1 MDIQNPRRAQGGG
14 GMKPSLK
21 NVRILGVLS
30 LIGVVF
36 AVLAPAGVT
45 DIRLHA
51 DSDLFPIPDFPV
63 PSAIVCWSAL
73 AVQLI
78 LLVLAYLNY
87 RGHKSDPRWLVPV
100 FGAAFLVSTLVFLYA
115 GKTLTLTALLAG
127 SLALAVPLIFGSLA
141 GVLSERSGVVNIAI
155 EGQLLAGAFTSAL
168 VASLTKSVWVG
179 LLVAGIAGALVAAV
193 LAVFAIKYLVD
204 QIIVG
209 VVLNVLVV
217 GLTNFL
223 FSTLMN
229 DLVTYNSPPRF
240 DTWSIP
246 LLSQIPVLGPVL
258 FSQTP
263 IVYLMYVAVAV
274 VWTALFKT
282 RWGLRVRAVG
292 EYPKAADTVG
302 IKVFRTRYISVI
314 IGGALA
320 GLGGAFFTLGQ
331 VGAFGKEMTNGAG
344 YIALAALIFGRWNPI
359 YAAVAALLFGFSENL
374 QFGLAIIGSSV
385 PSEFLLM
392 LPYVLTV
399 VAVAGLVGR
408 VVAPAADGKPYLK

>member
-1 MDIQNPRRAQGGG
+1 
-14 GMKPSLK
+14 MKPSLK

-30 LIGVVF
+30 IIGAVF
-36 AVLAPAGVT
+36 AFLAPAGVT

-51 DSDLFPIPDFPV
+51 ESDLVAIPDFPV
-63 PSAIVCWSAL
+63 QSGIVCWSAL
-73 AVQLI
+73 VVQI
-78 LLVLAYLNY
+78 ALLVFAYLNY
-87 RGHKSDPRWLVPV
+87 RGHRKDPRWLVPV
-100 FGAAFLVSTLVFLYA
+100 FGAAFLLSTLVFLYS
-115 GKTLTLTALLAG
+115 GKTLTFTALLAG

-168 VASLTKSVWVG
+168 VASLTNSVWVG
-179 LLVAGIAGALVAAV
+179 LIVAAIAGALVAAV
-193 LAVFAIKYLVD
+193 LAVFAIKYVVD

-223 FSTLMN
+223 FSTLMS
-229 DLVTYNSPPRF
+229 DLATFNSPPRF
-240 DTWSIP
+240 DTFSVP

-263 IVYLMYVAVAV
+263 IVYLMYLAVAV

-282 RWGLRVRAVG
+282 RWGLRLRAVG

-302 IKVFRTRYISVI
+302 IKVFRTRYLAVI

>member
-1 MDIQNPRRAQGGG
+1 VKHS
-14 GMKPSLK
+14 MK
-21 NVRILGVLS
+21 NQVILS
-30 LIGVVF
+30 VVSAF
-36 AVLAPAGVT
+36 GLLLAVLAPASQTV
-45 DIRLHA
+45 IRLRA
-51 DSDLFPIPDFPV
+51 QSDLL
-63 PSAIVCWSAL
+63 AL
-73 AVQLI
+73 ADFAVAARPVSYI
-78 LLVLAYLNY
+78 GANLLVLLAGYSWIRYARNLKNQ
-87 RGHKSDPRWLVPV
+87 RWVTPV
-100 FGAAFLVSTLVFLYA
+100 FGLVFVAQVLVVLYA

-155 EGQLLAGAFTSAL
+155 EGQLLAGAFVSAL
-168 VASLTKSVWVG
+168 VASLTHSLWLG
-179 LLVAGIAGALVAAV
+179 LITAALAGVLVSWV
-193 LAVFAIKYLVD
+193 LAVFAIKYVVD

-223 FSTLMN
+223 FSTLMTN
-229 DLVTYNSPPRF
+229 LAVYNAPPRF
-240 DTWSIP
+240 QLLPIP

-258 FSQTP
+258 FNQTP
-263 IVYLMYVAVAV
+263 IVYLMYVSVAV

-302 IKVFRTRYISVI
+302 IKVYRTRYVSVLL
-314 IGGALA
+314 GGALA
-320 GLGGAFFTLGQ
+320 GIGGAFFTLGQ

-359 YAAVAALLFGFSENL
+359 YAALAALLFGFSENL
-374 QFGLAIIGSSV
+374 QFGLAIIGSGV

-399 VAVAGLVGR
+399 IAVAGLVGR
-408 VVAPAADGKPYLK
+408 VIAPAADGKPYLKS

>member
-1 MDIQNPRRAQGGG
+1 
-14 GMKPSLK
+14 MKPSLK

-30 LIGVVF
+30 LIGAVF
-36 AVLAPAGVT
+36 AFIVPGGVT

-51 DSDLFPIPDFPV
+51 ESDLIAIPDFPV
-63 PSAIVCWSAL
+63 PSGTVCWSAL
-73 AVQLI
+73 AVQLG
-78 LLVLAYLNY
+78 LLVFAYFNY
-87 RGHKSDPRWLVPV
+87 RGHRKDPRWMVPV
-100 FGAAFLVSTLVFLYA
+100 FGAAFLLSTLVFLYA
-115 GKTLTLTALLAG
+115 GKTLTFTALLAG

-168 VASLTKSVWVG
+168 VASLTNSVWVG
-179 LLVAGIAGALVAAV
+179 LVVAAIAGALVAAV

-229 DLVTYNSPPRF
+229 DLATFNSPPRF
-240 DTWSIP
+240 ATFSIP
-246 LLSQIPVLGPVL
+246 LLSQIPILGPVL

-302 IKVFRTRYISVI
+302 IKVFRTRYVSVI

>member
-1 MDIQNPRRAQGGG
+1 MRPGIKSSVLLSVIALLGLLLAALA
-14 GMKPSLK
+14 KP
-21 NVRILGVLS
+21 NQ
-30 LIGVVF
+30 
-36 AVLAPAGVT
+36 T
-45 DIRLHA
+45 QIRLHA
-51 DSDLFPIPDFPV
+51 QSDLLAIPDFNVPTLPV
-63 PSAIVCWSAL
+63 AWVAVAL
-73 AVQLI
+73 QLALTVI
-78 LLVLAYLNY
+78 SWIHYIRRLKN
-87 RGHKSDPRWLVPV
+87 PRALVPV
-100 FGAAFLVSTLVFLYA
+100 FGLLFVAQALVVFYE

-141 GVLSERSGVVNIAI
+141 GALSERSGVVNIAI
-155 EGQLLAGAFTSAL
+155 EGQLLAGAFVSAL
-168 VASLTKSVWVG
+168 VASLTQSVWLGV
-179 LLVAGIAGALVAAV
+179 VTAAVAGALVAWI
-193 LAVFAIKYLVD
+193 LAVFAFKYLVD

-223 FSTLMN
+223 FSTLMT
-229 DLVTYNSPPRF
+229 DLGTYNSPPRF
-240 DTWSIP
+240 DAFAVP

-258 FSQTP
+258 FNQTP
-263 IVYLMYVAVAV
+263 IVYLMYLAVAA

-302 IKVFRTRYISVI
+302 IKVFRTRYIAVL
-314 IGGALA
+314 IGGSLA

-359 YAAVAALLFGFSENL
+359 YAAAAALLFGFSENL
-374 QFGLAIIGSSV
+374 QFGLAIIGSGV

-392 LPYVLTV
+392 LPYLLTV
-399 VAVAGLVGR
+399 IAVAGLVGR
-408 VVAPAADGKPYLK
+408 VVGPAASGKAYLKS

>member
-1 MDIQNPRRAQGGG
+1 
-14 GMKPSLK
+14 MKLGLRGA
-21 NVRILGVLS
+21 RIYSVLAAIAI
-30 LIGVVF
+30 LFAVF
-36 AVLAPAGVT
+36 APSVATQITLSESGDLIQIPQFGVPAV
-45 DIRLHA
+45 A
-51 DSDLFPIPDFPV
+51 V
-63 PSAIVCWSAL
+63 AWVC
-73 AVQLI
+73 AVI
-78 LLVLAYLNY
+78 LLAITAMSWLNY
-87 RGHKSDPRWLVPV
+87 RRQVRDARLMMPV
-100 FGAAFLVSTLVFLYA
+100 FGIFLVAEVLTVLYA
-115 GKTLTLTALLAG
+115 GKNLTLTALLAG

-155 EGQLLAGAFTSAL
+155 EGQLLAGAFVSAL
-168 VASLTKSVWVG
+168 VASLTDSLWVG
-179 LLVAGIAGALVAAV
+179 LFAAAVAGALVAWV
-193 LAVFAIKYLVD
+193 LAVFAIKYVVD

-223 FSTLMN
+223 FSTLMS
-229 DLVTYNSPPRF
+229 DMATFNSPPRF
-240 DTWSIP
+240 SDVAIP
-246 LLSQIPVLGPVL
+246 GLANIPVLGPVL
-258 FSQTP
+258 FNQTP

-274 VWTALFKT
+274 VWVALFKT

-302 IKVFRTRYISVI
+302 IKVYRTRYISVI
-314 IGGALA
+314 LGGALA

-359 YAAVAALLFGFSENL
+359 NAALAALLFGFSENL

-399 VAVAGLVGR
+399 IAVAGLVGK
-408 VVAPAADGKPYLK
+408 VVGPAADGKPYIKS